1 MKIVSSADDFRFG
14 KRLIRNRT
22 KVQANLGRERDY
34 SPFKTGVKSEKWNH
48 GGVNQETGVL
58 WR

>member
-1 MKIVSSADDFRFG
+1 MKIVSSADDFRFW
-14 KRLIRNRT
+14 KRLIRNRI

-34 SPFKTGVKSEKWNH
+34 SPFKTRVKSEKWNH

>member
-1 MKIVSSADDFRFG
+1 MKIVSSADDFRCG
-14 KRLIRNRT
+14 KRLMRNGT
-22 KVQANLGRERDY
+22 KVQANLGKERDCF
-34 SPFKTGVKSEKWNH
+34 SFKTGVKSEKWNH